1 VGAAR
6 AKYELPGGGF
16 LMVIFDCWVE
26 NYVPANAC
34 SGYGN
39 KATALAAAAALPH
52 GGERQ
57 QGEEGAERDEAL
69 IYTCYADSKTKA
81 FPVKRMMDYLDSVVR
96 TASIRQQASATEY
109 YWVLPAASALFPS
122 RIVLRSSE
130 AET

>member
-1 VGAAR
+1 MGAAR

-52 GGERQ
+52 GGEQ
-57 QGEEGAERDEAL
+57 QQEEEGAERDEAL

-96 TASIRQQASATEY
+96 TALDSRL
-109 YWVLPAASALFPS
+109 VLLSTTSSQCFPS
-122 RIVLRSSE
+122 ESHCAAFI
-130 AET
+130 